1 MEEVKNPRDYKITIP
16 SGIRNKLN
24 IKIGDR
30 VPVYINKDRIIMK
43 NRRDILKKHRL
54 NQIKIWIMSM

>member
-1 MEEVKNPRDYKITIP
+1 MEEVKKPQDYKITIP

-24 IKIGDR
+24 IKISDR